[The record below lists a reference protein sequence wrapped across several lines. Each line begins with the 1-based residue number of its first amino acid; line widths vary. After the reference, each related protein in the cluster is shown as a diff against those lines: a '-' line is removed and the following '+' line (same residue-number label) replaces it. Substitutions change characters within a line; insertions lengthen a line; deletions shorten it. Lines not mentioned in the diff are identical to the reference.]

1 MRRVP
6 AERIRTVVLIGH
18 NGSGK
23 SQILANVLH
32 KLGVIEK
39 PDTKQIDYDPVEQEK
54 GASFSTHVATIDW
67 KENRFFFIDTPGFSD
82 FLAEVIN
89 GIFVVENV
97 VSVVNAVAGV
107 EIQTER
113 TWMLAEDFGKPILV
127 FVNQMDKER
136 ANFGN
141 VLAELKERFSRKIV
155 PVVVPI
161 GEAENFRGVAD
172 LIKGKAYVQD
182 GGKVQEVPIPDELK
196 SMRAEHLEDLVEE
209 DEELMMRYLE
219 GEEIAP
225 EELLKV
231 LKEGYKKCKITPVFS
246 GSALR
251 GLGIDL
257 LLDYLVDI
265 GVPPLEAKPY
275 RAVLDSGE
283 EITVSF
289 SEEEPFCAYV
299 FKSVVDQFVGR
310 ITYAKVI
317 AGRLR
322 SGDTILNANKDS
334 QEKVGHVYLP
344 VLRQQVEVEEV
355 GVGDILVLPKLKEG
369 AVGDTLTHRD
379 RRLRIVKPSFPE
391 PMLSR
396 SVHPKSKSDIDKISN
411 GLSRLADS
419 DPTFVWEYDAE
430 TGETVISGMGAMHLD
445 VMVERL
451 KKIFGVD
458 VEVGR
463 PKIAYRETITKKA
476 IAEHKHKKQ
485 TGGHGQ
491 YGHVKIE
498 LEPLPRG
505 QGYEFVD
512 RIVGGVIPK
521 NFIPSVDKGI
531 REAMKRGILA
541 GYPVTDVRVILF
553 DGSYHEVD
561 SSDISFQI
569 AAIQAFKKGMEA
581 ANPVLLEPIMEVE
594 VFSPEENA
602 GDVMGEISSRR
613 GRPLGMEPAGRGF
626 TKIKAEVPLAEMLDF
641 SSKLS
646 SLTSGRGYFT
656 MRFQR
661 YEIVPPHIQE
671 RIIQERKRELEE
683 QNK

>member
-23 SQILANVLH
+23 SQILAHVLH

-219 GEEIAP
+219 GEEITP

-275 RAVLDSGE
+275 RAVLDGGE

-379 RRLRIVKPSFPE
+379 RRLRIVRPSFPE

-411 GLSRLADS
+411 GLSRLSDS

-531 REAMKRGILA
+531 REAMKRGVLA

>member
-23 SQILANVLH
+23 SQILAHVLH

-182 GGKVQEVPIPDELK
+182 GGKVQEVPLPDELK

-219 GEEIAP
+219 GEEITS

-265 GVPPLEAKPY
+265 GVSPLEAKPY
-275 RAVLDSGE
+275 RAVLESGE

-531 REAMKRGILA
+531 REAMKRGVLA

>member
-531 REAMKRGILA
+531 REAMKRGVLA